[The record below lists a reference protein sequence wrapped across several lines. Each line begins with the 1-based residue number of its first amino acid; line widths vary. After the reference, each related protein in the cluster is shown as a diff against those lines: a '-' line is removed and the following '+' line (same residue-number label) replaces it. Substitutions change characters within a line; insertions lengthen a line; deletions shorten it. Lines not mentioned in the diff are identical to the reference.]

1 MYSSIYCVG
10 QRIAKFVFQ
19 SETGVI
25 GALKIKQ
32 NANSGD
38 INNNIVNISSKTSF
52 MWTVNETQDNSPA
65 STGFRLT
72 IVDNFVCKSQEL
84 IAIIGKVGSGKS
96 LFINS
101 LLGETCCTGA
111 SMYVEN
117 GIKALV
123 PQSAW
128 ILNCSVRDNIIFD
141 NPFDLNIYN
150 NVLQACQLT
159 VDIKS
164 FAELDQT
171 MIGERG

>member
-1 MYSSIYCVG
+1 
-10 QRIAKFVFQ
+10 
-19 SETGVI
+19 
-25 GALKIKQ
+25 
-32 NANSGD
+32 
-38 INNNIVNISSKTSF
+38 
-52 MWTVNETQDNSPA
+52 MWTVDETQDNSPA
-65 STGFRLT
+65 SKGFRLT
-72 IVDNFVCKSQEL
+72 ITDNFVCKSQEL

-141 NPFDLNIYN
+141 NHFDLNIYTR
-150 NVLQACQLT
+150 VLEACQLT

-171 MIGERG
+171 MIGERGVTLSGGQKQRVSLARAAYACLVGKAKIIVMDDPLSALDAHTSKICI